1 MWQTSIVTD
10 TKSDNTYIDIFNS
23 INGGGETIIFLMKQL
38 SPHRKYLLL
47 QFADLFN
54 INSLLV

>member
-1 MWQTSIVTD
+1 MWQTSNVTD
-10 TKSDNTYIDIFNS
+10 TKSDNIFNS